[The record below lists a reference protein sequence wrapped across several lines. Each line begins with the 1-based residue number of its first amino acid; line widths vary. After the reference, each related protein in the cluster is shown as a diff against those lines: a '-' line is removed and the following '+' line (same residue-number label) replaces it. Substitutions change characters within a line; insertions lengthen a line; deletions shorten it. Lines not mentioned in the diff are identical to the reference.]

1 MKLATGKLTRLRTP
15 ELDPLILHTS
25 MKTPTR
31 NYLASGLLAAS
42 MLASVAACGS
52 DKPAFKV
59 DLEYDASTQHI
70 LVTVNRKLKD
80 GERLYSRL
88 RYGQSGELDC
98 NRDIA
103 DLTRIDG
110 LKRAVGYEGPM
121 VDATVFEDFYDNSWI
136 EGEPTPEM
144 LAQLAAGFP
153 FIDVCLVTDTK
164 IVAEE
169 EFDPNRALDKT
180 VDNGKADSPDEEVI
194 RSIEAY
200 GEACVAEL
208 GEIPF
213 FPKLANGDYETY
225 DCLDSVPVPMSV
237 TTADGSVTFPEETQN
252 KCDNPQY
259 IYSSCEPNAVTGRT
273 NGPRVTS
280 ASNDQGTHWV
290 LLCRKAKEQEGE
302 YNDIAMIGSNPYTG
316 RTCFFQ
322 NALFSRTDGTKVS
335 HPADIVESEAS
346 PQVSSSIWRGIHGGL
361 GSGIECAECH
371 STDAFVHTP
380 WIDGALDGN
389 DEQVVPRMGED
400 DDYALGFL
408 DAPYSLVN
416 RFGQEWTMPKVLTSP
431 EAAACT
437 RCHRISDG
445 RWTNDWIDRLV
456 GEDTTWTGITTDEY
470 LQFKHK
476 FWMPPGLDGF
486 DDETWPESEEG
497 KAVKFIQ
504 ECGKNPENCQWT
516 DLPTQA
522 ITEVGELPEISEE
535 GAELALEAA
544 KVVGANANSS
554 DCPGGDCSNR
564 RCAECHSVSKGALTR
579 WRVLTKAATDNCNL
593 GEDPAEM
600 SQSQAIASVN
610 CLRVEPSDDTSVFAA
625 EKLGVYSTGV
635 QYGPFRE
642 LFRKAYGEDSWL
654 IPYLQFKARVGM
666 PKGGHPKL
674 SQREYAVL
682 DKWFTQGLPSMDA
695 VISEPPAPT
704 TCEASYSTSG
714 VTNHLN
720 AMRFDGWAAVN
731 KENGINMFG
740 CGTADPAQCFTS
752 GFSNRSSTWGNGV
765 GTIREVRELGFR
777 SSFWTRSSPDGRFIG
792 NGGGSDLGSTITDMV
807 TSVDIPIDASYDPG
821 FFPDNSGFI
830 FQGVTGGAGICPNSV
845 LTKYNSIEFDEPECI
860 TASGINLYQH
870 VATGTGGSD
879 YFVINSQFTS
889 DPGNDSE
896 DPTANFASSATMKFT
911 PMFFD
916 GSNYVPQEP
925 VIVDSPFEGD
935 SVLSPSA
942 QLVIS
947 RLAGADGVS
956 LGYVV
961 RKVNIQRVGNSYTVD
976 IGQIVATI
984 CNMQGAKAG
993 FSYDERFIVTHHY
1006 EEDGT
1011 ANLFLYDMQT
1021 QQVRKITD
1029 MPAGE
1034 RALFPHF
1041 RSDGWIYFTVKDG
1054 TKEFAAA
1061 SDAAVILA
1069 Q

>member
-1 MKLATGKLTRLRTP
+1 MKNSHTTLLRS
-15 ELDPLILHTS
+15 LL
-25 MKTPTR
+25 R
-31 NYLASGLLAAS
+31 SGLSTLAAVGA
-42 MLASVAACGS
+42 LASVSACGS
-52 DKPAFKV
+52 DKPATKV
-59 DLEYDASTQHI
+59 DIEFSEASQRI
-70 LVTVNRKLKD
+70 VVTVNRKLKS

-88 RYGQSGELDC
+88 RYGEPGELDC

-103 DLTRIDG
+103 SLTRIDG
-110 LKRAVGYEGPM
+110 IKLASGFEGPV
-121 VDATVFEDFYDNSWI
+121 VDASVFEDFYDNSWL
-136 EGEPTPEM
+136 EQEPTPEM
-144 LAQLAAGFP
+144 LALLDGGFA
-153 FIDVCLVTDTK
+153 FIDVCLVTDAK

-180 VDNGKADSPDEEVI
+180 IGNGKADDPDEEVI

-213 FPKLANGDYETY
+213 FKKIADGDYETY
-225 DCLDSVPVPMSV
+225 SCLDSVPVPMSV
-237 TTADGSVTFPEETQN
+237 THEDGRVDFPEESQT

-259 IYSSCEPNAVTGRT
+259 IYSSCEPNAVSGQT

-290 LLCRKAKEQEGE
+290 LLCRKAKDQEGE

-322 NALFSRTDGTKVS
+322 NALYSRTNGLEVS
-335 HPADIVESEAS
+335 HPADTVESDAS
-346 PQVSSSIWRGIHGGL
+346 PKVSSSIWRGIQGGL

-380 WIDGALDGN
+380 WIDAALDANG
-389 DEQVVPRMGED
+389 EQVVPRMGED
-400 DDYALGFL
+400 DDYVLGFL

-416 RFGQEWTMPKVLTSP
+416 RYGQNWTMPDVLTSP

-456 GEDTTWTGITTDEY
+456 GEDTAWSNITTDEY
-470 LQFKHK
+470 LKFKHK

-486 DDETWPESEEG
+486 DDETWPESEMG

-504 ECGKNPENCQWT
+504 ECGRNHDNCQWT
-516 DLPTQA
+516 DLPTEA
-522 ITEVGELPEISEE
+522 ISEVGELPEVLIE

-544 KVVGANANSS
+544 KVVGANANSD
-554 DCPGGDCSNR
+554 DCPGGDCSSR
-564 RCAECHSVSKGALTR
+564 RCSECHSVSKGALAR
-579 WRVLTKAATDNCNL
+579 WRVLTKAATDDCNL
-593 GEDPAEM
+593 GDDPAEM
-600 SQSQAIASVN
+600 TAEEALASVN
-610 CLRVEPSDDTSVFAA
+610 CLRVDPTDETSVFASA
-625 EKLGVYSTGV
+625 KLGIYSTGV

-642 LFRKAYGEDSWL
+642 LFRKAYGEESWL
-654 IPYLQFKARVGM
+654 IPYLKFKARVGM

-682 DKWFTQGLPSMDA
+682 DKWFAQGLPSIES
-695 VISEPPAPT
+695 VITEPPAPT

-714 VTNHLN
+714 VNSHLSN
-720 AMRFDGWAAVN
+720 MRFDGWAAVN
-731 KENGINMFG
+731 KENGINMFACPG
-740 CGTADPAQCFTS
+740 EDPAQCFTS
-752 GFSNRSSTWGNGV
+752 GFTDRTSTWGNSI
-765 GTIREVRELGFR
+765 GTLREVRELGFR
-777 SSFWTRSSPDGRFIG
+777 SSYWTRSSADGRFIG

-807 TSVDIPIDASYDPG
+807 TSTDIPVDASYDPG

-830 FQGVTGGAGICPNSV
+830 FQGATGGAGICPTSV
-845 LTKYNSIEFDEPECI
+845 LTKYNSIDFDEPECI
-860 TASGINLYQH
+860 TAAGINLYQH
-870 VATGTGGSD
+870 VAAGTSGSD

-889 DPGNDSE
+889 DPGGSHA
-896 DPTANFASSATMKFT
+896 DPTANFASDATMKFT

-916 GSNYVPQEP
+916 GTNYVPQPP

-956 LGYVV
+956 LGYVI
-961 RKVNIQRVGNSYTVD
+961 RKVNIQRIGDAYTVD
-976 IGQIVATI
+976 IGQKLATI
-984 CNMQGAKAG
+984 CDMHGAKAG
-993 FSYDERFIVTHHY
+993 FSYDERFVVTHHY
-1006 EEDGT
+1006 EENGA
-1011 ANLFLYDMQT
+1011 ANLFLYDLQT
-1021 QQVRKITD
+1021 QEVKQITN
-1029 MPAGE
+1029 MPAGQQ
-1034 RALFPHF
+1034 ALFPHF

-1054 TKEFAAA
+1054 TSEFAAA
-1061 SDAAVILA
+1061 SDAAVVLA